1 MFGTIRPYVPWL
13 ATSLLALGLTFSS
26 RNPQVK
32 TIRKNLND
40 LIIIGTQPISSLLK
54 APRLW
59 EENARLNR
67 LLTEMSIELG
77 KLCDSGSE
85 CIRLRNMLDF
95 KERASYRLVA
105 ADVVGMNPDL
115 SVRSVAINVGVE
127 DGVEINQAVIVP
139 EGVVGRVFRVGRW
152 SSAVQLLID
161 PNIGV
166 AGRLVSNS
174 EDGIVHAAGKRRL
187 ALSGIPVT
195 AFVDVGDS
203 VITSGLGGIFPSGLL
218 IGCTINAHHS
228 PGEWLWEIDV
238 EPAVDFGRL
247 GELFVVLKVD
257 GAE

>member
-1 MFGTIRPYVPWL
+1 MFGSIRPYVPWL
-13 ATSLLALGLTFSS
+13 ATSLLALGLIFSS

-40 LIIIGTQPISSLLK
+40 LLIIGTQPISSLLK

-59 EENARLNR
+59 EENTRLNR

-85 CIRLRNMLDF
+85 CIRLRNMLNF
-95 KERASYRLVA
+95 KERTSYRLIA

-115 SVRSVAINVGVE
+115 SVRSILINVGADDDVE
-127 DGVEINQAVIVP
+127 VNQAVIVP
-139 EGVVGRVFRVGRW
+139 EGVIGRVFRVGRW

-166 AGRLVSNS
+166 AGRLVSNM
-174 EDGIVHAAGKRRL
+174 EDGIVHAAGRRRL
-187 ALSGIPVT
+187 ILSGVPVT
-195 AFVDVGDS
+195 ASVEAGDS
-203 VITSGLGGIFPSGLL
+203 VITSGLGGIFPPGLL
-218 IGCTINAHHS
+218 IGRTVKAYHS

-247 GELFVVLKVD
+247 GDLFVVLKVD
-257 GAE
+257 RAE